1 MIRRMRAMQTLAAVS
16 TDLLGTVAAFVL
28 AYWLRFVYQ
37 VRAVV
42 DHPGD
47 LLGLLGYVSLLPSIL
62 VLWLLVF
69 AAFGLYRIRRTSI
82 RAEEYVQVAMAT
94 TLAMALFGAGAFLT
108 RPTDFSRLMMAM
120 FYVIDL
126 AFIIAGRAAIHA
138 VLDRVRR
145 SGRNFRRIL
154 IAGTGDLAHTLI
166 DKMRLHQEFGFRITG
181 MLGDAEKTD
190 SYRGVPVVGRLEEGR
205 DFIRRFSIDQLY
217 IALPLSSYQE
227 ILDLLNAVSHEI
239 VEVKVVPDLLQHI
252 TLRAAVEDL
261 DGVPIVN
268 LSATPLRGI
277 ASLVKRG
284 LDIAASLSCVI
295 LFAPV
300 FPLVAL
306 AVRLSSP
313 GPIFYRQERMGLDG
327 SSFELLKFRSM
338 VADAE
343 RHTGPV
349 WTEERDPR
357 VTAVGR
363 FIRKY
368 SLDELPQFFNVLR
381 GDMSMVGPRPERP
394 YFVHEFRERI
404 PRYMLR
410 HRVRAGMTGWA
421 QVNGWR
427 GNTSLERRIEYD
439 LYYIENW
446 SLALDAK
453 ILWMTVANG
462 LGHEHAY

>member
-1 MIRRMRAMQTLAAVS
+1 MRVFQTLAVISSDLFAAV
-16 TDLLGTVAAFVL
+16 GAFLL

-37 VRAVV
+37 IRPV
-42 DHPGD
+42 DDLPSD
-47 LLGLLGYVSLLPSIL
+47 LLGLSGYAALLPWIL
-62 VLWLLVF
+62 VLWSLVF
-69 AAFGLYRIRRTSI
+69 AAFGLYRIRRTAI
-82 RAEEYVQVAMAT
+82 RAEEYVQVAIAT

-108 RPTDFSRLMMAM
+108 RPTDFSRLMMGM
-120 FYVIDL
+120 FYVINL
-126 AFIIAGRAAIHA
+126 TAVIAGRAAIHRA
-138 VLDRVRR
+138 LDRVRR
-145 SGRNFRRIL
+145 SGRNLKRIL
-154 IAGTGDLAHTLI
+154 IAGTGDLAHTVI

-181 MLGDAEKTD
+181 MLGAAEKTS
-190 SYRGVPVVGRLEEGR
+190 SYRGVPVVGDLEDAR
-205 DFIRRFSIDQLY
+205 DFIRQFSIDQLY

-227 ILDLLNAVSHEI
+227 ILDLLGSVSNEI

-277 ASLVKRG
+277 GSVVKRG
-284 LDIAASLSCVI
+284 IDIAASLSCII

-300 FPLVAL
+300 LPLIAL

-313 GPIFYRQERMGLDG
+313 GPIFYRQERMGVDG

-338 VADAE
+338 VVDAE
-343 RHTGPV
+343 RNTGPV

-357 VTAVGR
+357 VTMAGR

-404 PRYMLR
+404 PHYMLR

-446 SLALDAK
+446 SLALDLK
-453 ILWMTVANG
+453 ILWLTVASG
-462 LGHEHAY
+462 LGHEHGY